1 MFDNLIVQPIF
12 NLLVLIAA
20 VIPGHNFGLAIILF
34 TILIRL
40 LMWPLV
46 KKQLHH
52 AKAIRQLQPEIK
64 KIKQAAKG
72 DRQKQSQLTMEL
84 YKERQ
89 INPFASIG
97 VILVQIP
104 ILLGLFFAVRK
115 IVDKPQEIINFSYSF
130 IRDLGWIQSLSQ
142 DIHRFDETLFGVMDL
157 TRSAVGDGG
166 IYLPAL
172 MLVTGSAVAQY
183 FQSKQLMPQ
192 SDDARSL
199 RKILK
204 EASGGK
210 TADQQEV
217 NAAVG
222 RMTLYLIPGFV
233 FLFSLSFPAAL
244 PLYWFVSSSVAFLQQ
259 RSVLKSDVTEAEALV
274 ENTSTETAVERKAK
288 AKKRSEER
296 KKAKARGR
304 RRK

>member
-12 NLLVLIAA
+12 NLLVLITAA
-20 VIPGHNFGLAIILF
+20 VPGHNFGLAIIIF
-34 TILIRL
+34 TIFIRL

-52 AKAIRQLQPEIK
+52 AKAIRSLQPELK
-64 KIKQAAKG
+64 KIKAAAKG

-115 IVDKPQEIINFSYSF
+115 IVNSPKEIIDFSYSF
-130 IRDLGWIQSLSQ
+130 IQNLGWVQSLAQ
-142 DIHRFDETLFGVMDL
+142 DIGRFDETLFGFMDL
-157 TRSAVGDGG
+157 TRAAVGDGG
-166 IYLPAL
+166 AYLPAL
-172 MLVTGSAVAQY
+172 LLVTASAAAQY

-192 SDDARSL
+192 SEDSRSL
-199 RKILK
+199 RQILK
-204 EASGGK
+204 EAGKGK

-222 RMTLYLIPGFV
+222 RSMLYLIPAFV

-244 PLYWFVSSSVAFLQQ
+244 PLYWFVASGVAFFQQ
-259 RSVLKSDVTEAEALV
+259 RSILKKDVTEAEEVAD
-274 ENTSTETAVERKAK
+274 EAQAETPQERKAK
-288 AKKRSEER
+288 AKRRSEAR
-296 KKAKARGR
+296 KKAKARAR